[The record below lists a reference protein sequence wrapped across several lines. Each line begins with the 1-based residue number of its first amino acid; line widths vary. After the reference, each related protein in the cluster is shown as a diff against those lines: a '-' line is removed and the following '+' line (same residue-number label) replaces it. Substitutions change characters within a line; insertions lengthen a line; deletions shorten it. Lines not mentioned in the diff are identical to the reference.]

1 MTTYAITW
9 REPDGRTFVGRLA
22 LAPRALQLDGRLRSP
37 EGASVKRLLGYDD
50 LLGHHLSNRKAERLD
65 GRRALVLECH
75 DGDYLVADTGLGA
88 PVVNELADRLAR
100 LADRKE
106 TAEKPH
112 QNCAPPRI
120 EDNGGGPTVT
130 PQTAPHDRKG
140 GTT

>member
-22 LAPRALQLDGRLRSP
+22 LAPRALQLDGRPRSP
-37 EGASVKRLLGYDD
+37 EGPSVKRQLGYDE
-50 LLGHHLSNRKAERLD
+50 LLGLRLSNRSAERLD
-65 GRRALVLECH
+65 GRRALVLECEE
-75 DGDYLVADTGLGA
+75 GTYFVADTGLGA

-106 TAEKPH
+106 SAEKPH
-112 QNCAPPRI
+112 QVCAPPRI
-120 EDNGGGPTVT
+120 ADGGNRPTVT
-130 PQTAPHDRKG
+130 SQPARNDREG